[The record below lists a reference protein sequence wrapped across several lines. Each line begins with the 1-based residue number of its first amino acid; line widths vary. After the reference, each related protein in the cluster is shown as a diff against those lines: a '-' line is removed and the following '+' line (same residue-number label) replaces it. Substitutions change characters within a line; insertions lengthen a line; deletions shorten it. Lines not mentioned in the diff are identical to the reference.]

1 MPLRYTTKLSDKIIC
16 GIPYMLL
23 HYTALPLIFIYYKGM
38 MCQHGKQ
45 HQKGQNPMK
54 TRNSLPKQRALGMQD
69 SGLVGQLCD
78 TVVLKVTERLE
89 RPLLAESP
97 AARLDVPKDAGAYAH
112 FNANLRDERRNIN
125 IPVTWL
131 TGLLAQKFFPG
142 LYAAKDRDE
151 TQALTRGLSKEKARE
166 KIASQPP

>member
-1 MPLRYTTKLSDKIIC
+1 
-16 GIPYMLL
+16 
-23 HYTALPLIFIYYKGM
+23 
-38 MCQHGKQ
+38 
-45 HQKGQNPMK
+45 MK
-54 TRNSLPKQRALGMQD
+54 TRNSLPKQRALSMQD

-89 RPLLAESP
+89 RQLLAESP
-97 AARLDVPKDAGAYAH
+97 AARLDAPKDAGAYAY

-125 IPVTWL
+125 IPVSQV
-131 TGLLAQKFFPG
+131 TGILAQNFFQG

-151 TQALTRGLSKEKARE
+151 TQALTRGLSKEKTRE